1 MGGCNCKQKKSEQQE
16 FTKVEPVIEIQ
27 HQTDLTLE
35 KIEEVHN
42 LLPNINTNSTHRA
55 VITTFAHQYLGETL
69 MNYCD
74 QNCQKRLASKFNA
87 LKKQITG

>member
-1 MGGCNCKQKKSEQQE
+1 MGCSCKDKKTTE
-16 FTKVEPVIEIQ
+16 TKKAVVEPVIEIQ